1 MEGNQGEFRYVV
13 LPQMQ
18 QQGPMYGGPRRVIPP
33 QGESSEAEEK
43 AWLEYMAVIT
53 EQEKMEVERL
63 KIINNQEIQRVNQQ
77 VGNLYM
83 QGLHEMRE
91 AMGSAK
97 VVNGVAGV
105 GEQRPLD
112 KMFDEIN
119 DGRLQQRY
127 FAMLDKYLEMMKVDI
142 KELK

>member
-1 MEGNQGEFRYVV
+1 
-13 LPQMQ
+13 MQ

-91 AMGSAK
+91 AMASAK
-97 VVNGVAGV
+97 VIDGVVSQLGD
-105 GEQRPLD
+105 QRPMD

-119 DGRLQQRY
+119 NGRLQERY
-127 FAMLDKYLEMMKVDI
+127 MAMLDKYLELMKVEVP
-142 KELK
+142 KK